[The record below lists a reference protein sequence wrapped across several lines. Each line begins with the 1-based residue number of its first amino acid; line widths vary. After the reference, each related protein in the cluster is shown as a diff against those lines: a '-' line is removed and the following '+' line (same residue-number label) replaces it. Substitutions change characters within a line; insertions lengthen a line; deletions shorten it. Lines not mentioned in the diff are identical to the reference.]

1 MPVYPATDE
10 QSNGNTPSGNLLYD
24 PEMNATLNAN
34 GNEQLSK
41 FEPSF
46 WQNNGEAIEIIIAF
60 FAFIL
65 LVLALIRLI
74 KKIKNKKIDF
84 SLNTS
89 FKRAGFVTFIIGL
102 CLMLIGTLNHEFYF
116 DSETFFL
123 SIQFSRRFG
132 SVPAFGIGFYLT
144 VAGLFASF
152 LFDYTLGPLFQ
163 WVKQSHKKA

>member
-74 KKIKNKKIDF
+74 KKIKNKKNRF
-84 SLNTS
+84 
-89 FKRAGFVTFIIGL
+89 FIKHL
-102 CLMLIGTLNHEFYF
+102 V
-116 DSETFFL
+116 
-123 SIQFSRRFG
+123 QKSRFCDVHNRFM
-132 SVPAFGIGFYLT
+132 SYANRHT
-144 VAGLFASF
+144 
-152 LFDYTLGPLFQ
+152 
-163 WVKQSHKKA
+163 